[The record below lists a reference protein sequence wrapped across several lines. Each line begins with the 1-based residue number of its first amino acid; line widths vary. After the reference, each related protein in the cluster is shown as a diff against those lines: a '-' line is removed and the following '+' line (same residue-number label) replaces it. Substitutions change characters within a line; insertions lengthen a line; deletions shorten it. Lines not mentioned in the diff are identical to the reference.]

1 VSLSPELTISDRYM
15 LVERIAVGGMGE
27 VWRARDQ
34 LLDRDVAIKVLKDE
48 YAEDPT
54 FLQRFRSEAKHTASL
69 SHPGIANVFDYGEV
83 GAVAYLVMELVPGEP
98 LSALIARDAPLPP
111 SVVMN
116 MLGQAGLALQAAHE
130 VGVVHRDV
138 KPGNHIVRP
147 DGVVKVTDF
156 GIARAVD
163 AAPVTQTGLL
173 VGTAAYLSPEQAAG
187 RAATAA
193 SDIYSLGIVGYEC
206 LAGHRPFTGD
216 SAIGVAMSHLNTQ
229 PPALPDSVPPLVAD
243 FVMRALDKEPSR
255 RQPSAGDF
263 GRTAL
268 ALATQIDEPRTQESQ
283 PPATSVSTPGP
294 TATAIM
300 TQLPV
305 TDDDAT
311 VADSDAPVAP
321 VDDDHQRRRIR
332 NIFIAIG
339 AAVVLL
345 GFLLLRS
352 CASGGGDTA
361 TVPKLVGR
369 SYTEAAQVLHNRGF
383 EVRRVGVHRLHA
395 PVGTVVD
402 QSVKRGTE
410 ATVGSVVTLDVS
422 TGPRSVTIDS
432 ADYIGRPVADVQSE
446 LTDKQLN
453 VVLLSLPSETPAGTV
468 IAVEPTGTVQEGAT
482 VTVTVAAP
490 PEHGHTKPPKGHK
503 PPPKKDEHGG

>member
-1 VSLSPELTISDRYM
+1 MSLAPEFTIADRYT

-27 VWRARDQ
+27 VWRARDR

-54 FLQRFRSEAKHTASL
+54 FLQRFRTEAKHTASL
-69 SHPGIANVFDYGEV
+69 SHPGIANVFDYGEI

-98 LSALIARDAPLPP
+98 LSALIARDAPLPA
-111 SVVMN
+111 SDVMD
-116 MLGQAGLALQAAHE
+116 MLGQAGLALQAAHDL
-130 VGVVHRDV
+130 GVVHRDV
-138 KPGNHIVRP
+138 KPGNLIVRP
-147 DGVVKVTDF
+147 DRVIKVTDF

-193 SDIYSLGIVGYEC
+193 SDIYSLGVVGYEC

-216 SAIGVAMSHLNTQ
+216 SAIGVAMAHVNTN

-243 FVMRALDKEPSR
+243 FVMRALEKEPSR

-268 ALATQIDEPRTQESQ
+268 ALSSQIREPI
-283 PPATSVSTPGP
+283 PATTTLDTASP

-300 TQLPV
+300 TELPV
-305 TDDDAT
+305 DAPPAETAAADDA
-311 VADSDAPVAP
+311 DRQ
-321 VDDDHQRRRIR
+321 QRRVR
-332 NIFIAIG
+332 NTFIVIG

-352 CASGGGDTA
+352 CTGGGVDTA

-369 SYTEAAQVLHNRGF
+369 AYSEAADVLHNRGF

-402 QSVKRGTE
+402 QSVQRGTE
-410 ATVGSVVTLDVS
+410 ATVGSVVTLEVS
-422 TGPRSVTIDS
+422 TGPRSVTIDA
-432 ADYIGRPVADVQSE
+432 ADYLGRPVADVRRE
-446 LTDKQLN
+446 LTDEHLT
-453 VVLLSLPSETPAGTV
+453 VALLSLPSETAAGTV
-468 IAVEPTGTVQEGAT
+468 IAVQPTGTVQEGAT

-490 PEHGHTKPPKGHK
+490 RKPPGHEKEPKPPKHDEHGHG
-503 PPPKKDEHGG
+503 

>member
-1 VSLSPELTISDRYM
+1 MSLSPERTIADRDM

-34 LLDRDVAIKVLKDE
+34 LLDRDVAVKVLKDE

-69 SHPGIANVFDYGEV
+69 SHPGIANVFDYGEI
-83 GAVAYLVMELVPGEP
+83 GSVAYLVMELVPGEP
-98 LSALIARDAPLPP
+98 LSAVIARDAPLPAAE
-111 SVVMN
+111 VMD
-116 MLGQAGLALQAAHE
+116 MLGQAGLALQAAHD

-138 KPGNHIVRP
+138 KPGNLIVRP
-147 DGVVKVTDF
+147 DGVVKITDF

-187 RAATAA
+187 RVATTT
-193 SDIYSLGIVGYEC
+193 SDIYSLGVVGYEC

-216 SAIGVAMSHLNTQ
+216 SAIGVAMAHVNTT
-229 PPALPDSVPPLVAD
+229 PPPLPDSVPPLVAD

-255 RQPSAGDF
+255 RQPSASDF

-268 ALATQIDEPRTQESQ
+268 ALASQIREPV
-283 PPATSVSTPGP
+283 PPTTTAAVASP

-300 TQLPV
+300 TELPV
-305 TDDDAT
+305 DAPAARSPATPDDDR
-311 VADSDAPVAP
+311 
-321 VDDDHQRRRIR
+321 QRRRVR
-332 NIFIAIG
+332 NTFIAVG
-339 AAVVLL
+339 VAVVLL

-352 CASGGGDTA
+352 CANGGVDTA

-369 SYTEAAQVLHNRGF
+369 SYSDAAGVLRNRGF

-402 QSVKRGTE
+402 QSVKRGT
-410 ATVGSVVTLDVS
+410 AAPVGSVVTLEVS
-422 TGPRSVTIDS
+422 TGPRSVTID
-432 ADYIGRPVADVQSE
+432 ATDYLGRPVADVQSE
-446 LTDKQLN
+446 LTDENLT
-453 VVLLSLPSETPAGTV
+453 VVLLSLPSESTAGTV
-468 IAVEPTGTVQEGAT
+468 IAVQPTGTVQEGAT
-482 VTVTVAAP
+482 VTVTVAASN
-490 PEHGHTKPPKGHK
+490 KPPGHEKQPK
-503 PPPKKDEHGG
+503 PHDEHGDHGG